1 MKLVETRVYRGPSP
15 YGYRPLIRMTLDLES
30 LEQHPSNTIP
40 DFVDRL
46 LDGMPTLYEH
56 GCSYGEPGGFV
67 RRLRDGTWFGH
78 IAEHVALELQC
89 LAGTPVTYGKT
100 RSVPGKDGVYHVIV
114 SFEEERVGVRA
125 CETALDY
132 LRGLLP
138 KPFADARD
146 AVDVRRELEDLA
158 RLAERV
164 ALGPSTRSIV
174 EEARRRGIPTLRLND
189 LSLVQLGWGA
199 HQQRIQATVTS
210 KTSHIGVEIAQDKEL
225 TGSLLARAGL
235 PTPKH
240 ERARSADEA
249 VEIAAR
255 VGYPVVVKPMDLSHG
270 RGVALN
276 LADAAAV
283 RDAFEKAYELSSYVL
298 VEEFC
303 RGNDHRVLV
312 IGDRVVA
319 VAERVPGHVVGDGSS
334 TIAELVA
341 QVNADPRRGVGH
353 EKVLTRIELDHQ
365 AGRLMALAGH
375 TQATVLPA
383 GVTFALRST
392 GNLSTGGTA
401 IDRSDVI
408 HPDNVDIA
416 VRAAK
421 VVGLDVAGIDI
432 VCPDIARSLREQR
445 GVIVEVNAA
454 PGFRMHVAPTEGKP
468 RNVAAPVIDLLFPAT
483 CFGSSAGASSRVG
496 DPHPAGAARGRIPL
510 AAVTGTNGKTTT
522 SRMIAHILKMSGK
535 RVGLTTTDGI
545 YIDGERVLKG
555 DMTGPWSARVVLT
568 DPTIEA
574 AVLETARGGILREGL
589 GWDRCDVGCV
599 LNVSAD
605 HLGLRGVDTVEEMA
619 FIKRLVVEVVQD
631 HGVSVLNADDPLTRT
646 MTDKAGG
653 KVMWFTRDPDSALVR
668 EHVANGGRA
677 AVIERGVNGDMLSL
691 YDGERHMPL
700 IWTHLI
706 PATLEG
712 KAKFNVENALAAAS
726 VAYALGIS
734 LEHIRQG
741 LRTFTTSFFQAPG
754 RCNVFDEHPF
764 RVIVDYGHNP
774 AAMGAMA
781 ELVRSMRKKRAI
793 AVVSAAGDRRDEDI
807 FELGR
812 VAAGA
817 FDVLIAKEDADRR
830 GRAPG
835 EAAALL
841 CKGAAAGGVAAERI
855 DIVLLESDAA
865 VRGLSMAE
873 PGDLLVIFADDPAAV
888 WKQVIY
894 FGRPVDG
901 ASPDGSAQERS
912 DAERGVDASLGAEV
926 DRA

>member
-1 MKLVETRVYRGPSP
+1 LKLLETRIYRGPSP
-15 YGYRPLIRMTLDLES
+15 YGYRPLIRLTLDLEA
-30 LEQHPSNTIP
+30 LEQFPSNTIP
-40 DFVDRL
+40 EFVDRL
-46 LDGMPTLYEH
+46 LEGIPTLYEH

-67 RRLRDGTWFGH
+67 RRLKDGTWFGH

-100 RSVPGKDGVYHVIV
+100 RGAGKDGVYHVIV
-114 SFEEERVGVRA
+114 SFEDERVGVRSS
-125 CETALDY
+125 ELALDY

-138 KPFADARD
+138 KSFADHREP
-146 AVDVRRELEDLA
+146 VDIQRELESLA
-158 RLAERV
+158 RLAEDV

-174 EEARRRGIPTLRLND
+174 EEAKRRGIPTLRLND
-189 LSLVQLGWGA
+189 RSLVQLGWGV

-235 PTPKH
+235 PTPRH
-240 ERARSADEA
+240 DRARSAGEA
-249 VEIAAR
+249 VSIAER
-255 VGYPVVVKPMDLSHG
+255 LGFPVVVKPMDLSHG

-276 LADAAAV
+276 LGDEASV
-283 RDAFEKAYELSSYVL
+283 MEAFEKAYELSSYVL
-298 VEEFC
+298 VEEYC
-303 RGNDHRVLV
+303 SGNDHRVLV

-319 VAERVPGHVVGDGSS
+319 VAERVPGHVVGDGKS
-334 TIAELVA
+334 TIAALVDK
-341 QVNADPRRGVGH
+341 VNADPRRGVGH

-365 AGRLMALAGH
+365 ANRLMTIAGH
-375 TQATVLPA
+375 TKGTVLAA
-383 GVTFALRST
+383 GEVFALRST

-401 IDRSDVI
+401 IDRTDVI

-416 VRAAK
+416 IRAAK

-432 VCPDIARSLREQR
+432 VCADISRSLREQR

-454 PGFRMHVAPTEGKP
+454 PGFRMHVSPTEGKP
-468 RNVAAPVIDLLFPAT
+468 RNVAAPVIDLLFPGTIAAAD
-483 CFGSSAGASSRVG
+483 GQAGPS
-496 DPHPAGAARGRIPL
+496 RGRIPVC
-510 AAVTGTNGKTTT
+510 AITGTNGKTTT
-522 SRMIAHILKMSGK
+522 SRMVAHILKMSNK

-545 YIDGERVLKG
+545 YVDGERVLKG
-555 DMTGPWSARVVLT
+555 DMTGPWSARVILT
-568 DPTIEA
+568 DPTLEA

-619 FIKRLVVEVVQD
+619 LIKRLVVEVVHE
-631 HGVSVLNADDPLTRT
+631 HGTSVLNADDRHTRA
-646 MTDKAGG
+646 MADKAEGRI
-653 KVMWFTRDPDSALVR
+653 MWFTRDSENELVR
-668 EHVANGGRA
+668 EHVKRGGRA

-706 PATLEG
+706 PATFEG

-726 VAYALGIS
+726 IAFSLGVT

-764 RVIVDYGHNP
+764 RVVVDYGHNP
-774 AAMGAMA
+774 AAMSAMA
-781 ELVRSMRKKRAI
+781 ELVRAMRRKRAI
-793 AVVSAAGDRRDEDI
+793 GVVSAAGDRRDEDI
-807 FELGR
+807 VELGR
-812 VAAGA
+812 IAAGA
-817 FDVLIAKEDADRR
+817 FDMLIVKEDRDLR
-830 GRAPG
+830 GREPG
-835 EAAALL
+835 ESAALV
-841 CKGAAAGGVAAERI
+841 CRGAKLAGLAEDRIVVELDEPTAAERA
-855 DIVLLESDAA
+855 LRL
-865 VRGLSMAE
+865 AE
-873 PGDLLVIFADDPAAV
+873 PGDLLVMFADDPAAA

-894 FGRPVDG
+894 FGKDRALDDQTRAV
-901 ASPDGSAQERS
+901 E
-912 DAERGVDASLGAEV
+912 ASLLAEV
-926 DRA
+926 ERA